1 MAKLLIMAG
10 GMSSRMKKTDNQTNL
25 DEKLIEQANTLPKGM
40 IGVGKDGRPFM
51 DYLLYNAHK
60 AGYNEVLIL
69 KNPKDTVTQPY
80 YDQLVAAGKAWGFS
94 FKYATQHIA
103 PDREKPAGT
112 ADAIQQALEQ
122 TPAWQGERFTVCNSD
137 NLYSVEVLSL
147 LKDNAI
153 PNAVVSYNA
162 DALGVEPARVKA
174 FSIIKT
180 DEQGFLL
187 DILEK
192 PSDEQIAEARRATG
206 QVGVNM
212 NVFHFVYDDIL
223 KYVQAEPFNPIRN
236 ERELPSAVT
245 RMAKE
250 NQGLVTTV
258 PVAETVPD
266 LTSKGDISLVQQY
279 LIDTFGD
286 F

>member
-10 GMSSRMKKTDNQTNL
+10 GMSSRMKKTDGASNL

-51 DYLLYNAHK
+51 DYLLYNAHR

-80 YDQLVAAGKAWGFS
+80 YDKLAQEGKAWGFT
-94 FKYATQHIA
+94 FKFATQHIA

-122 TPAWQGERFTVCNSD
+122 TPEWKGERFTVCNSD
-137 NLYSVEVLSL
+137 NLYSVSVLTL
-147 LKDNAI
+147 LKNAEI

-162 DALGVEPARVKA
+162 DALGVEPERVKA
-174 FSIIKT
+174 FAIIKT
-180 DEQGFLL
+180 DDNGNLVE
-187 DILEK
+187 ILEK
-192 PSDEQIAEARRATG
+192 PNDEQIAEAKRVSG
-206 QVGVNM
+206 QIGVNM
-212 NVFHFVYDDIL
+212 NVFHFKYDDIL
-223 KYVQAEPFNPIRN
+223 KYVQSEPFNPIRN

-250 NQGLVTTV
+250 NPGLVTTV
-258 PVAETVPD
+258 PVSENVPD
-266 LTSKGDISLVQQY
+266 LTSKGDISLVQKY
-279 LIDTFGD
+279 LVDEFGD